1 MVAAMTRSTL
11 ALDLGMKISWA
22 IRAPDGGV
30 ISSSDDIAERYKGS
44 GMAFWLLRLWL
55 DKIHRDAKDHGSQL
69 DIVFIEGDA
78 RVFHKWLPHL
88 QEFAERAGVPI
99 RSAKAG
105 AVKKHAA
112 NTGSASKEAV
122 LAAIEAMGYQPGNED
137 EAMAIALLLLAE
149 RKTPATAQFSFST
162 SINGD
167 RDRRRLDYENEIA
180 ELRRSCRED
189 YEREAEALRRHDL
202 GAEKHG

>member
-1 MVAAMTRSTL
+1 MVAAMTRNIL

-55 DKIHRDAKDHGSQL
+55 DKINRDANDHRSSV
-69 DIVFIEGDA
+69 DIVFIEGDC

-88 QEFAERAGVPI
+88 AEFAERTGTPV

-105 AVKKHAA
+105 AVKKSA
-112 NTGSASKEAV
+112 TGHGGASKEAV
-122 LAAIEAMGYQPGNED
+122 FAAIKAMGHQPGNED

-149 RKTPATAQFSFST
+149 RKAPEAAQFSFSDHM
-162 SINGD
+162 NGGSA
-167 RDRRRLDYENEIA
+167 RDRRRREYESEI
-180 ELRRSCRED
+180 EEMRRRDLED
-189 YEREAEALRRHDL
+189 
-202 GAEKHG
+202 